1 VQQLLAVVAPALL
14 APIVVWLAART
25 LTPELC
31 LLIVNVVVLVLLLPE
46 PSWTGYL
53 ASGRIATGVV
63 VAFLLCIPAMLQS
76 ARVAQVWFPIV
87 LWLLPWYTVLPE
99 AVRR

>member
-1 VQQLLAVVAPALL
+1 
-14 APIVVWLAART
+14 
-25 LTPELC
+25 
-31 LLIVNVVVLVLLLPE
+31 VNVVVLVLLLPQ

-53 ASGRIATGVV
+53 ASGRIATGVI
-63 VAFLLCIPAMLQS
+63 VAFLLCVPAMLQS
-76 ARVAQVWFPIV
+76 GRVAQVWLPIV